1 MHIVLCI
8 LFLYAIVTWE
18 APFNSNKLSREKDS
32 KQNLYVIIYERERK
46 NVSEKQKER
55 KTPAKHHCM
64 SETRACSINPHAAEK
79 GDNCKRMRRI
89 NQGENKLQIFPCE
102 KETQFFL

>member
-32 KQNLYVIIYERERK
+32 KQNLYVTSM
-46 NVSEKQKER
+46 SEKERTRVRNRKRGRHMQNITACQKPG
-55 KTPAKHHCM
+55 PAQSTHTLQKKG
-64 SETRACSINPHAAEK
+64 IN
-79 GDNCKRMRRI
+79 
-89 NQGENKLQIFPCE
+89 L
-102 KETQFFL
+102 KE